1 MYIYKGKKGKE
12 IYQHFTETPSWSSK
26 MLSSFHQ
33 ETRDR
38 SKLMYSTVPFPN
50 FLPSNMFW
58 NSEFWGFLTGDT
70 VCIHHVFLTPLKKA
84 EMAHRGLGQCTIIKH
99 LLFLQWNL
107 QIHKIKTHSS
117 QEVFWKTKICA
128 KHKRKIF
135 GFRSIVDKDWRSY
148 KTVPI
153 APLLNVCAKC
163 SW

>member
-1 MYIYKGKKGKE
+1 MYIYKEKKGKE
-12 IYQHFTETPSWSSK
+12 IYQHFTGTPSWSSK

-58 NSEFWGFLTGDT
+58 NSEFWGVLTGDT
-70 VCIHHVFLTPLKKA
+70 VCIYHVFLTPLKKA

-107 QIHKIKTHSS
+107 QIHKIKTS
-117 QEVFWKTKICA
+117 V
-128 KHKRKIF
+128 HKRFSEKQKFVPNIKEKFLAF
-135 GFRSIVDKDWRSY
+135 GALLIRTDG
-148 KTVPI
+148 PI
-153 APLLNVCAKC
+153 KQYPLLHY
-163 SW
+163 